1 MDTVAVH
8 QVQKAEKVERGAE
21 EKMEVRPLDSI
32 V

>member
-8 QVQKAEKVERGAE
+8 EVQKVEKVEREAE